1 MVMNALYDTVVS
13 VVRPLLD
20 RVSDDGTLYYNNT
33 IHFGGHSLGGAR
45 AQIMGTY
52 FAFFH
57 PSVRTH
63 VTTLGSPRQG
73 NFAYKVLVES
83 LPKLSVWRMVHCRD
97 VVPRV
102 PLFQYYHAGHVMWKH
117 CDPELSHNHTVS
129 QDLTGVAEAYYRDY
143 GDVDQGFAKL
153 PLSYVIR
160 HNEPTMIDDH
170 LGVNYMEWLE
180 YARNV
185 VTDLETNWTYH
196 FTKAL
201 K

>member
-1 MVMNALYDTVVS
+1 
-13 VVRPLLD
+13 
-20 RVSDDGTLYYNNT
+20 
-33 IHFGGHSLGGAR
+33 
-45 AQIMGTY
+45 
-52 FAFFH
+52 
-57 PSVRTH
+57 
-63 VTTLGSPRQG
+63 
-73 NFAYKVLVES
+73 
-83 LPKLSVWRMVHCRD
+83 
-97 VVPRV
+97 
-102 PLFQYYHAGHVMWKH
+102 MWKH
-117 CDPELSHNHTVS
+117 CDPESSHNFTVS
-129 QDLTGVAEAYYRDY
+129 PDLTGVAEAYYRDS

-185 VTDLETNWTYH
+185 ATDLETNWTHH